1 MRFPRPTVSRP
12 RTARA
17 GFTLIELMITLVLLA
32 IVVAVIATVMIG
44 SERSKADTEGRVE
57 AQQSGRAISD
67 LIAQDLRTAG
77 YDTDVD
83 AVPPQPPFA
92 YVDSVEIMINTN
104 LNTGAI
110 SYLDTLASGRFYP
123 RSINP
128 GQTPIPPRMTGGYIP
143 PISYATG
150 AETIR
155 YTLDINNDG
164 VVNASDQTQPLAQ
177 EAQRTANPNDYVLA
191 RGVYGLQDPAL
202 GPGNGGSL
210 QKIGLVRGPGA
221 GIPPLFTV
229 YLGSNPLPWNW
240 HNGAIPTSELKNISR
255 ITLRVTTEGR
265 RAFKDGTYPRST
277 LTTEVNSLRN
287 APGARATVYSVS
299 GYVFKDTNKNG
310 TRDTGEP
317 GVSGALLRL
326 GTASVSQ
333 SSSTGSYLV
342 SAAPAAYVLHQTPP
356 SGYGAFGTDSLA
368 VDFVNNPVDVT
379 YNFADTTLSGG
390 WLADTCYV
398 DENSNNVFDVND
410 TPVDGVRVAV
420 GTNST
425 LTDGDGAASLFL
437 SPGTQ
442 SVSFTAPDSFM
453 VISANPASIS
463 MTNGATV
470 TLYTKLVKTGTGTV
484 TGYVYLDTNKN
495 GTMDT
500 GEAGIKNVWVGVTKD
515 GGLTFLGYAYTDVN
529 GLYSIIVS
537 NNMPAATDPY
547 TVTVIPPPGYYP
559 TGTTALS
566 PVWVALGQTVSGKNF
581 GMVNFTSIS
590 LTADRVLALGTAVL
604 MPFDW
609 TGNASQWASKAGFR
623 KDLILC
629 SEYASAPNISVW
641 YNHEPTAPVFDTGF
655 TYQRNALS
663 SALSIASASID
674 TLTSGSNVVAR
685 EDIVTGL
692 AKKVTGNIAVWLTQ
706 NGTGNEGQL
715 VSSVSIPAG
724 PTLYQTLDAGDV
736 NQVLLTDCSGG
747 TAPDLIVGT
756 RTSNFVGTMEVWRGS
771 GTGTFARDEVY
782 PNAGNLPGNTLGE
795 VKAMML
801 QDVNSDG
808 IADLIVGTK
817 TGDGQGSLHILG
829 FNSKTPNNRYRTIN
843 TYSIIGE
850 VTALTAC
857 DVNADGIMDI
867 IVGTRISSVAGDI
880 QWWRG
885 SGSGNFTLVQTFA
898 APGPVL
904 CLTAADLG
912 AAARNDI
919 IFGFRDNESGFSGG
933 VRILYTDLGVLP
945 FAAIDPAGG
954 TSSYMTTSVIS
965 ANFNYRLN
973 NTTPGPYY
981 ADLAVAQKPT
991 ATTGNLLVFIR

>member
-1 MRFPRPTVSRP
+1 MRFPGPTVPRP

-32 IVVAVIATVMIG
+32 MVVAVIATVMIG

-77 YDTDVD
+77 YDTDID

-92 YVDSVEIMINTN
+92 YVDSVEILINTN
-104 LNTGAI
+104 LNTGAV
-110 SYLDTLASGRFYP
+110 SNLDTLATRLYP
-123 RSINP
+123 RAINP
-128 GQTPIPPRMTGGYIP
+128 GQTPIPPLMTASFIP

-177 EAQRTANPNDYVLA
+177 EAQRTGNPNDYVLA

-221 GIPPLFTV
+221 GIPPMFTV

-240 HNGAIPTSELKNISR
+240 HNGSIPPSELKNISR

-265 RAFKDGTYPRST
+265 RASKDGTYPRST

-310 TRDTGEP
+310 TLDTGEP
-317 GVSGALLRL
+317 GVPGALLRL
-326 GTASVSQ
+326 GSAAVAQ
-333 SSSTGSYLV
+333 SSATGSYVV
-342 SAAPAAYVLHQTPP
+342 SAAPAAYTLHQTPP
-356 SGYGAFGTDSLA
+356 AGYGAFGSDSLV
-368 VDFVNNPVDVT
+368 VDFVNSPVDVT
-379 YNFADTTLSGG
+379 HNFPDTMLTGG
-390 WLADTCYV
+390 WLIDTCYV

-410 TPVDGVRVAV
+410 TPVDGVKVAV

-425 LTDGDGAASLFL
+425 LTDGDGAGSLFL
-437 SPGTQ
+437 TPGTQ

-453 VISANPASIS
+453 VMSTNPTPVS
-463 MTNGATV
+463 MTNGGTV
-470 TLYTKLVKTGTGTV
+470 TLYTKLMKTGTGTV
-484 TGYVYLDTNKN
+484 TGYVFLDINKN
-495 GTMDT
+495 GTKDT
-500 GEAGIKNVWVGVTKD
+500 GETGIANVWVGVTKD
-515 GGLTFLGYAYTDVN
+515 AGLTFLGYANTDAN

-547 TVTVIPPPGYYP
+547 TVTVIPPSGYYP
-559 TGTTALS
+559 TGTTAIS
-566 PVWVALGQTVSGKNF
+566 PVWVAIGQVVTGKNF

-609 TGNASQWASKAGFR
+609 SGNANQWATKSGFR

-641 YNHEPTAPVFDTGF
+641 YNHQPIDPVFDTGF

-663 SALSIASASID
+663 SALSIASGSID
-674 TLTSGSNVVAR
+674 TLTSGVNVVAR

-692 AKKVTGNIAVWLTQ
+692 ARKVTGNIAVWLTQ
-706 NGTGNEGQL
+706 NTSGNEGQL
-715 VSSVSIPAG
+715 VSSTSTPAG
-724 PTLYQTLDAGDV
+724 PTLYQTADAGDV
-736 NQVLLTDCSGG
+736 DQVLLTDCAGG
-747 TAPDLIVGT
+747 TALDLIVGT
-756 RTSNFVGTMEVWRGS
+756 KTSSFVGTLEVWRGF
-771 GTGTFARDEVY
+771 GNGTFFRDEIY
-782 PNAGNLPGNTLGE
+782 PNAGNIPGNALGE
-795 VKAMML
+795 VKAMIL
-801 QDVNSDG
+801 QDVTSDG
-808 IADLIVGTK
+808 NADLIVGTK
-817 TGDGQGSLHILG
+817 TGDGQGKLHILG
-829 FNSKTPNNRYRTIN
+829 FNTKTPTNRYRTIN
-843 TYSIIGE
+843 TYSVVGE

-857 DVNADGIMDI
+857 DVNADGIMDL

-880 QWWRG
+880 QLWRG
-885 SGSGNFTLVQTFA
+885 LGSGTFVLTQTFT

-919 IFGFRDNESGFSGG
+919 IFGYRDNESGFSGG

-945 FAAIDPAGG
+945 SIADDPAGG